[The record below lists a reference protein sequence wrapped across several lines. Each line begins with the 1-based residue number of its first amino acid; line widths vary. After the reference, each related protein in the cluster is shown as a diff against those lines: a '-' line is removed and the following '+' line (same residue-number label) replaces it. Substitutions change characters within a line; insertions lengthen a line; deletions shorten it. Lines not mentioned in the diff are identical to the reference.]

1 SFFVITIERVAWD
14 DPRGVALRATMDEEM
29 HERYGSANAA
39 EDPAVTAERNRVLT
53 VDPADVITSLLAIDE
68 DGTAL
73 GHIAVRRLGDE
84 VELKR
89 LIVLSA
95 ARGKGAATALLA
107 EGEQVAREQGAARVI
122 LQTGDKQPEA
132 VALYRKTGWEQIPVY
147 TPYAETMPWSF
158 CFAKAL

>member
-1 SFFVITIERVAWD
+1 
-14 DPRGVALRATMDEEM
+14 
-29 HERYGSANAA
+29 
-39 EDPAVTAERNRVLT
+39 
-53 VDPADVITSLLAIDE
+53 
-68 DGTAL
+68 
-73 GHIAVRRLGDE
+73 
-84 VELKR
+84 
-89 LIVLSA
+89 
-95 ARGKGAATALLA
+95 GKGAATALLA